1 MRNRA
6 VRLLVLVLTCL
17 LAAGC
22 ASILNGF
29 PRGRLTPNA
38 SIPVHGDSHGPFDT
52 TVKNALSDVISFW
65 RANYPK
71 VANGKPFPR
80 LRGGFYSVDGATVL
94 QTRRAPRSVAKEA
107 CLAKEPSFVVDNAA
121 YCTLDDSVIWDR
133 SDGHLVPVLA
143 THYGPTLVALV
154 FAHEFGHAI
163 QARLGITQRNLPT
176 IDTESQAD
184 CAAGAFIASAIAG
197 HASHFPITTADLD
210 TALSG
215 YLLVRDSTPESP
227 QDISHGNGFD
237 RLSALED
244 GIQHGVSYCYRPS
257 YFNRQFTER
266 PYVSDSDYL
275 QGGNEPLSA
284 VLNPNNPKTD
294 KNAGGLQ
301 PNLNTFWA
309 AAGKR
314 VNKSFK
320 SVSIKEASAPK
331 CGGSTSSR
339 FGYCPDDNTV
349 YYDHSFASKAYYS
362 LPTLDV
368 NPGTAE
374 VTVAE
379 HQPADFALGT
389 LFAVGWGMAARHQF
403 FNAGIDDR
411 AGLLAAICYTGS
423 YAKSINKASGTFVL
437 SPPDMDEATYAI
449 LDLVGSPQAY
459 GARGTTGLQRI
470 QAFVKGYFGD
480 LSSC

>member
-6 VRLLVLVLTCL
+6 VRLLVLVLTCM

-22 ASILNGF
+22 ASILIGE
-29 PRGRLTPNA
+29 PKGRLIPNA
-38 SIPVHGDSHGPFDT
+38 DIPVHGGSGGAFDT
-52 TVKNALSDVISFW
+52 TVKNALSDVIAFW
-65 RANYPK
+65 RASYPT
-71 VANGKPFPR
+71 VSNGKPFPS
-80 LRGGFYSVDGATVL
+80 LKGGFYSVDGATVL
-94 QTRRAPRSVAKEA
+94 RTRSAPTSVAKEG

-121 YCTLDDSVIWDR
+121 YCTLDDSVVWDR
-133 SDGHLVPVLA
+133 SPGHLVPVLS

-163 QARLGITQRNLPT
+163 QARLGITRRNLPT

-184 CAAGAFIASAIAG
+184 CAAGAFIATAIAG
-197 HASHFPITTADLD
+197 KARHFPVTTAELD
-210 TALSG
+210 EALNG
-215 YLLVRDSTPESP
+215 YLLVRDTTPLSP

-237 RLSALED
+237 RLSAVED
-244 GIQHGVSYCYRPS
+244 GIQHGVGYCYRPA
-257 YFNRQFTER
+257 YFSRQFTER
-266 PYVSDSDYL
+266 PYVSDTDYA

-284 VLNPNNPKTD
+284 VLDPNNPKTD

-309 AAGKR
+309 AAGKS
-314 VNKSFK
+314 VSKSFRP
-320 SVSIKEASAPK
+320 VSIKEASSPK
-331 CGGSTSSR
+331 CGGSSGSK

-349 YYDHSFASKAYYS
+349 YYDHGYASEAYYS
-362 LPTLDV
+362 LPTLSV
-368 NPGTAE
+368 NSRTAA
-374 VTVAE
+374 VTVSE
-379 HQPADFALGT
+379 RQPADFALGT
-389 LFAVGWGMAARHQF
+389 LFVIGWGMAARHQF
-403 FNAGIDDR
+403 FSASTDNR
-411 AGLLAAICYTGS
+411 AGLLAAICYTGA

-449 LDLVGSPQAY
+449 LNLVGQPQAY

-470 QAFVKGYFGD
+470 QAFVKGYFGQ